1 MKAPLICTAVVSVSA
16 IWSSSALALS
26 QGNYAVRCGPAE
38 GAVGEQKTFDIRM
51 DVADILTLR
60 NSLGNV
66 ITGIRLDDGRR
77 VILTGD
83 RSCAL
88 VEVENTP
95 RR

>member
-1 MKAPLICTAVVSVSA
+1 MKAPLVCTAVVSVSA

-26 QGNYAVRCGPAE
+26 QGNYAVRCGPSD
-38 GAVGEQKTFDIRM
+38 GAAGERTFDIRM
-51 DVADILTLR
+51 DVIDILTLR
-60 NSLGNV
+60 NSLGNI
-66 ITGIRLDDGRR
+66 ITGVRLDDGKR

-88 VEVENTP
+88 VGVENGP